1 MPREGTDHPM
11 QLKGSCHCRAVR
23 FTLQS
28 DSPVPFMHCH
38 CSICRKTAGSG
49 GYAINLGGDAA
60 SMKVSG
66 EQNVTRFHA
75 LIREPGRRTTRS
87 PAWRHFC
94 ARCGSPLWL
103 WDPRWPELIHPHAS
117 AIDTPLP
124 RPPQVVEAALAHA
137 ATWVDVPKGSG
148 HVHCRQWPGES
159 LRQWHQRHGLLSQ
172 GASAPQ
178 SSRVSRRPRK
188 AAA

>member
-1 MPREGTDHPM
+1 ME
-11 QLKGSCHCRAVR
+11 LKGSCHCGAVR
-23 FTLQS
+23 FTLES

-60 SMKVSG
+60 SMKVRG
-66 EQNVTRFHA
+66 YQNVTRFHA
-75 LIREPGRRTTRS
+75 LIREPRRRARRS

-94 ARCGSPLWL
+94 SLCGSPLWL

-124 RPPQVVEAALAHA
+124 KPPEVVEAALAYA
-137 ATWVDVPKGSG
+137 PDWVDAPADKG
-148 HVHCRQWPGES
+148 HVQCRHWPEES
-159 LRQWHQRHGLLSQ
+159 LREWHQRHGLLATTRKRA
-172 GASAPQ
+172 GRAS
-178 SSRVSRRPRK
+178 
-188 AAA
+188 